1 LNKTGIRLCLKMT
14 NLCFIRRT
22 INRICMAYP
31 AAHTS
36 QTNAQATVGALLRQ
50 LKVSVTSQTIR
61 QTLNQHPDFPS
72 LLSVSDALD
81 EWQVDNAAIQ
91 LSHVEQLRELPTPF
105 VVHSTNAGGLYL
117 LIEAVAN
124 GTISSLEPASQHRQ
138 TEPEAQFAKHWSGVV
153 LMAEKTDQSGEVDYQ
168 PHHRR
173 EVIEN
178 LRWPSV
184 LVGALLVLCLI
195 VLTVSESLTPPG
207 WLWLLTKTVGL
218 TISLLL
224 VQKQLGHSNN
234 LTDTLCKITGKAGC
248 DEVLNAPAATL
259 GGILPWADVGMLYF
273 SGGLLLSGLAGF
285 QPVLWPLVGGL
296 ALLALPYTVFS
307 LYYQGVVARQWCT
320 LCLGV
325 QVVLL
330 TEGIL
335 AIVQGVSL
343 PVSWQPYGW
352 AVAAML
358 LPAIG
363 WLALKP
369 QLQQAAE
376 TEPLRRKLARFQ
388 NNPDLF
394 TALLHQQPQAPGWL
408 PDSVITLGNP
418 DAEHVITVVTNPF
431 CGPCAAIHEILE
443 KLLTGRNTLEAN
455 VIFTA
460 CDGPSGRSAQ
470 VLRHLLALPETAT
483 EALTNWYKQPTKDY
497 AT

>member
-1 LNKTGIRLCLKMT
+1 
-14 NLCFIRRT
+14 
-22 INRICMAYP
+22 MAYP

-36 QTNAQATVGALLRQ
+36 QTNAQATVGVLLRQ
-50 LKVSVTSQTIR
+50 LWVPVTSQTIK
-61 QTLNQHPDFPS
+61 QTLRQHPDFPS
-72 LLSVSDALD
+72 LLSLSDALD

-91 LSHVEQLRELPTPF
+91 LGHVEQLRELPTPF

-117 LIEAVAN
+117 LIESIAN
-124 GTISSLEPASQHRQ
+124 GTVSSFEPASQQRQ

-153 LMAEKTDQSGEVDYQ
+153 LMAEKTEQSGVADYQ
-168 PHHRR
+168 THRR
-173 EVIEN
+173 QEIIEN

-184 LVGALLVLCLI
+184 LIGALLVVCVVL
-195 VLTVSESLTPPG
+195 LTVSESLTPLG
-207 WLWLLTKTVGL
+207 WLWVLTKAVGL